1 MDKILHANELIIM
14 GDKKRKLPKLFGKEV
29 TYNFL
34 NGVNAVVMKAGIE
47 NARMKIFK
55 AQLIKYGGLVSDEI
69 DDDT

>member
-1 MDKILHANELIIM
+1 
-14 GDKKRKLPKLFGKEV
+14 V
-29 TYNFL
+29 VNFL

-69 DDDT
+69 DDDTN